1 MPRNSA
7 LLLLLPTML
16 LSAGCATDSTLSPVP
31 QAPLIV
37 SKQLILP
44 ALPPSARQP
53 APPVAC
59 SLTCSAGVAS
69 AQESWLD
76 TLMTLTPQGSDASG
90 PMTPP
95 AKQ

>member
-1 MPRNSA
+1 MPKPSA
-7 LLLLLPTML
+7 LLLLLPILL

-37 SKQLILP
+37 LKQLTIP

-59 SLTCSAGVAS
+59 SLSCSAGVAS

-76 TLMTLTPQGSDASG
+76 TLMPLTPQGSAASG

-95 AKQ
+95 AKR